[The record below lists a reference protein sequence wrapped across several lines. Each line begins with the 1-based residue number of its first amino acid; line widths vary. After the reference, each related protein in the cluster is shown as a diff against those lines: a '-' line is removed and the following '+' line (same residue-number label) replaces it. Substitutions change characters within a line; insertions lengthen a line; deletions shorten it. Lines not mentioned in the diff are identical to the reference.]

1 MFLTG
6 RLWGRPLEMHESA
19 ISCTLQ
25 TRVTHKSCA
34 YQHLALA
41 RRSTASKHAAQR
53 KVQNMRYVSCAT
65 SVTGC
70 AQGMEGLLSQSG
82 WSRSWQV
89 RMCMPVSH
97 MFAYAGVCV
106 CVCAGVCAGVCTCVF
121 MCLRTYM
128 WVRMCVTR
136 TCIPAIHPW
145 PEPAHPSLRRQQPPN
160 SR

>member
-1 MFLTG
+1 VFLTG

-89 RMCMPVSH
+89 RMCMPVRAC
-97 MFAYAGVCV
+97 MCICWCMCVCLLVIIFVCV
-106 CVCAGVCAGVCTCVF
+106 HECVFVCARVCVQLVCVGHTIESFECV
-121 MCLRTYM
+121 
-128 WVRMCVTR
+128 
-136 TCIPAIHPW
+136 
-145 PEPAHPSLRRQQPPN
+145 
-160 SR
+160 